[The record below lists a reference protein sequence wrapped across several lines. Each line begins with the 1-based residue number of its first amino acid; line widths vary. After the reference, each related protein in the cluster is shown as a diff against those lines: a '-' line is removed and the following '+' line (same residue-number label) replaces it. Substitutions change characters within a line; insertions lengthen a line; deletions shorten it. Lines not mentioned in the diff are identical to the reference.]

1 MSTKSLIPGNSQRA
15 RLTALNA
22 FERFAV
28 SGDTLYTVLDKF
40 AVFLAFQESSKGSV
54 LSKNSVAS
62 YFGNVKNHLLKI
74 FPALVA
80 VSSKRLQKIASILD
94 KYCSKRGTDFTHQAP
109 ACTKADLRALSTTIL
124 KGAVSPDDY
133 KDAALLNLLWEVIR
147 HDVSCQEF
155 SLEVFKH
162 LFDTKCLHYLLGGC
176 LFINFKIMKSAT
188 NQGSSLFSDPY
199 DFTSC
204 PIHAI
209 AIATIM
215 QTSPSEFLLDQLP
228 RETVR
233 IQEASKTNIPLVD
246 LLRSLADTP
255 TGKAT
260 VSREKTESAPKAAVP
275 GIHA

>member
-1 MSTKSLIPGNSQRA
+1 MINFEGFGKRESTSHSKSHIGADS
-15 RLTALNA
+15 
-22 FERFAV
+22 

-133 KDAALLNLLWEVIR
+133 KDAALLNLLW
-147 HDVSCQEF
+147 
-155 SLEVFKH
+155 
-162 LFDTKCLHYLLGGC
+162 YLLGRSSDTMC
-176 LFINFKIMKSAT
+176 LVKSQVAVYPGT
-188 NQGSSLFSDPY
+188 FNLE
-199 DFTSC
+199 TS
-204 PIHAI
+204 A
-209 AIATIM
+209 
-215 QTSPSEFLLDQLP
+215 SEFLLDQLP
-228 RETVR
+228 REAVG
-233 IQEASKTNIPLVD
+233 IQEAN
-246 LLRSLADTP
+246 TP

-275 GIHA
+275 GIH